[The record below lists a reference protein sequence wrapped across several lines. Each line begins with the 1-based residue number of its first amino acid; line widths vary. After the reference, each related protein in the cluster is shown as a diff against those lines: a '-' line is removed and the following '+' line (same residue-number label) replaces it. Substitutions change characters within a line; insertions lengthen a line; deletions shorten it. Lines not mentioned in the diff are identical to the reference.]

1 MCLLIEGLGG
11 LDRIEALQLHENHQV
26 ALTALNIIE
35 RHFSEVSAQTSCAG
49 DHLAGTWAVP
59 RKLPDPLFL
68 TDACPTSSGVE
79 SHSCFFVIFPYL
91 PLWGRERKGV

>member
-1 MCLLIEGLGG
+1 MGLLIEGLGG

-59 RKLPDPLFL
+59 RKLVMDRQAPPM
-68 TDACPTSSGVE
+68 TQP
-79 SHSCFFVIFPYL
+79 
-91 PLWGRERKGV
+91 